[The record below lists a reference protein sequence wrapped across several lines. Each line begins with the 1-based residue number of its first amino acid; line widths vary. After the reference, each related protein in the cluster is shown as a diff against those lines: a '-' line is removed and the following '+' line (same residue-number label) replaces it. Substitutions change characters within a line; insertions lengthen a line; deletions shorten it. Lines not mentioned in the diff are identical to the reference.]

1 MSTNVISWKG
11 RIIGGLIGFL
21 FGGVGF
27 FIGFALGYFLY
38 DKPRNEMV
46 QRHTQARNAFTGTNI
61 NPYARERLIKTTYRL
76 MGYVSRGAGRI
87 NQSHINQAEYFM
99 KVMQLDDGMRSLAI
113 ESFNL
118 GKKDHFDLYR
128 EAQKLYSVFG
138 NSSSTIVSYLMEIQV
153 SIAMADQVIEDG
165 EHKRLLEVAQ
175 AFGIPLNHMEQLIRV
190 RIAEM
195 QFANFSREYAK
206 ARQSHYQSQGNQGS
220 YSSYGNHSYENYEKY
235 GYDQDE
241 SRSSS
246 SDSYSYKSHSSSDL
260 DNAYQILGV
269 TKDTSWEDIRR
280 AHKKLMLK
288 YHPDRLASQ
297 GLPPEMV
304 SMYTQKAQDIQAAFA
319 LIKRHL
325 GKK

>member
-1 MSTNVISWKG
+1 MSSNVISWKG

-99 KVMQLDDGMRSLAI
+99 KVMQLDDAMRSLAI

-220 YSSYGNHSYENYEKY
+220 YSSYGNQSYESMATIKMS
-235 GYDQDE
+235 QTA
-241 SRSSS
+241 
-246 SDSYSYKSHSSSDL
+246 HHL
-260 DNAYQILGV
+260 THTA
-269 TKDTSWEDIRR
+269 TS
-280 AHKKLMLK
+280 L
-288 YHPDRLASQ
+288 
-297 GLPPEMV
+297 
-304 SMYTQKAQDIQAAFA
+304 TQA
-319 LIKRHL
+319 LISTTLIRFSE
-325 GKK
+325 

>member
-1 MSTNVISWKG
+1 MPTSLENTLRLAKVI
-11 RIIGGLIGFL
+11 
-21 FGGVGF
+21 
-27 FIGFALGYFLY
+27 
-38 DKPRNEMV
+38 
-46 QRHTQARNAFTGTNI
+46 
-61 NPYARERLIKTTYRL
+61 
-76 MGYVSRGAGRI
+76 
-87 NQSHINQAEYFM
+87 
-99 KVMQLDDGMRSLAI
+99 
-113 ESFNL
+113 
-118 GKKDHFDLYR
+118 
-128 EAQKLYSVFG
+128 
-138 NSSSTIVSYLMEIQV
+138 
-153 SIAMADQVIEDG
+153 
-165 EHKRLLEVAQ
+165 
-175 AFGIPLNHMEQLIRV
+175 IRV
-190 RIAEM
+190 RVIRVAT
-195 QFANFSREYAK
+195 
-206 ARQSHYQSQGNQGS
+206 GNQ
-220 YSSYGNHSYENYEKY
+220 SYENYEKY

-241 SRSSS
+241 SNSSS

>member
-1 MSTNVISWKG
+1 
-11 RIIGGLIGFL
+11 
-21 FGGVGF
+21 
-27 FIGFALGYFLY
+27 
-38 DKPRNEMV
+38 MV

-99 KVMQLDDGMRSLAI
+99 KVMQLDDAMRSLAI

-118 GKKDHFDLYR
+118 GKKDNFDLYR

-220 YSSYGNHSYENYEKY
+220 YSSYGNQSYENYEKY